1 MDDRIFNVVNS
12 TIENE
17 SNFLNHVSQ
26 EIWKFP
32 ELKHEE
38 KFAHDLLTNALEKK
52 GFSVEKH
59 YILPTAFRAD
69 FSSRKMGPT
78 IVVICE
84 YDALPKIG
92 HACGH
97 NLIAESGLGA
107 GIAIKSALEAIPEI
121 SGKVV
126 VLGTPAEEGGGGKVT
141 LIRGGAFKDVDA
153 ALMVHPSPDNHLYPP
168 FIAIKRKIIK
178 FTGREAHASGYPWE
192 GLNALDAAVGAYNN
206 IALLRQ
212 HIKPTCRVHAIITKG
227 GEAPNVIP
235 GNTEMQLYYRAAT
248 NYEMENLN
256 KRIDSCLTAAA
267 MSTGCE
273 VSIENDKENEY
284 QSLMTNKVLAERY
297 KKYAEKLGVQFDDAN
312 NKKIPFMASS
322 DMGDVSHVVPSIHPT
337 YSIGTRAANHS
348 VEFTQAS
355 ASAEAHLTTLITA
368 KSMAMVAL
376 DLMCDEDFLK
386 EAKKQF
392 QTDLAEDSGL

>member
-1 MDDRIFNVVNS
+1 MDDRIFEAVNS
-12 TIENE
+12 TVENE
-17 SNFLNHVSQ
+17 ANFLSHVSQ

-38 KFAHDLLTNALEKK
+38 KVAHDLLTNALEQK
-52 GFSVEKH
+52 GFSVERH
-59 YILPTAFRAD
+59 YILPTAFRAE
-69 FSSRKMGPT
+69 FTSGKTGPT

-107 GIAIKSALEAIPEI
+107 GIAIKSALEVFPEI

-141 LIRGGAFKDVDA
+141 LIKGGAFKDVDA

-168 FIAIKRKIIK
+168 FIAISRKTIK

-192 GLNALDAAVGAYNN
+192 GLNALDAVVGAYNN
-206 IALLRQ
+206 LALLRQ

-235 GNTEMQLYYRAAT
+235 GNTEMKLYYRGPT

-256 KRIDSCLTAAA
+256 KRIDSCMTAAA
-267 MSTGCE
+267 ISTGCE
-273 VSIENDKENEY
+273 VSIENEDDDAY
-284 QSLMTNKVLAERY
+284 QSLMTNKILAERY
-297 KKYAEKLGVQFDDAN
+297 KKYAEKLGVQFDDGN

-337 YSIGTRAANHS
+337 YSIGTRAVNHS

-355 ASAEAHLTTLITA
+355 GTPEAHLTTLITA

-376 DLMCDEDFLK
+376 DLMQDKDFLK
-386 EAKKQF
+386 KAKEQF
-392 QTDLAEDSGL
+392 QIDLAEDVGH

>member
-1 MDDRIFNVVNS
+1 MEDQFFQIVNS
-12 TIENE
+12 TVE
-17 SNFLNHVSQ
+17 SEANFLNHISQ

-38 KFAHDLLTNALEKK
+38 FHAHELLTNALEEK
-52 GFSVEKH
+52 GFSVRRN
-59 YILPTAFRAD
+59 YISPTAFRAE
-69 FSSRKMGPT
+69 FASGKTGPT

-107 GIAIKSALEAIPEI
+107 GIAIKSALETIPEI

-126 VLGTPAEEGGGGKVT
+126 VLGTPAEEGGGGKVI
-141 LIRGGAFKDVDA
+141 LIKGGAFKDVDA

-168 FIAIKRKIIK
+168 FIAIKRKSIQFI
-178 FTGREAHASGYPWE
+178 GREAHASGYPWE
-192 GLNALDAAVGAYNN
+192 GLNALDAVVGAYNN
-206 IALLRQ
+206 LALLRQ

-235 GNTEMQLYYRAAT
+235 GNTEMKLYYRAPT
-248 NYEMENLN
+248 NYEMESLG
-256 KRIDSCLTAAA
+256 KRIDSCMTAAA

-273 VSIENDKENEY
+273 VSINNEESEAY
-284 QSLMTNKVLAERY
+284 QSLMTNKTLAERY
-297 KKYAEKLGVQFDDAN
+297 KKYAEKLGIQFDDGN

-337 YSIGTRAANHS
+337 YSIGTRAVNHS
-348 VEFTQAS
+348 SEFAQAS
-355 ASAEAHLTTLITA
+355 NTAEAHLSTLITA

-376 DLMCDEDFLK
+376 DLMHDEDFLK
-386 EAKKQF
+386 KAKEQF
-392 QTDLAEDSGL
+392 QMDLAEDAGL